1 MTGVYYLSNL
11 HLLINV
17 FVTPLALNKYKIQKV
32 HSYSETFRIDRFLT
46 ASISMEHIPWKSV
59 HIYLSIDE
67 CWRSKEKEIHNAILQ
82 IFPMGV
88 ILGKRLESRQSWQ
101 EATKNYPPNDVV
113 LLQANDDHALVCQRL
128 DYFEEF
134 ARTFLE
140 IQDLQIAA
148 VTHFPEMRNLV
159 GINPSKSIE
168 KLARHDFVPV
178 RYAIGTQLLRASF
191 LQSWWEN
198 GKINDETR
206 IFRPDNPFG
215 QSVSF
220 PETNMMIPKFE
231 LFRHMD
237 GYGHIF
243 IHRPLGPLR
252 NLTTLDDFRSVPV
265 IYDRWRT
272 ANWPAKVLA
281 FAGKGCDLH
290 TITSDHEDS
299 PSIQK
304 NVALL
309 QSYWAVRIHLREG
322 INILQLNKRNSVVV
336 MSISISLATLTFPIL
351 RNVPDWVLGKG
362 ISIPK
367 KIHQKI
373 TRRKK
378 IKINNWEYLGGF
390 RSLLIKLV
398 GYYKLKHQKLTKIWN

>member
-1 MTGVYYLSNL
+1 
-11 HLLINV
+11 
-17 FVTPLALNKYKIQKV
+17 
-32 HSYSETFRIDRFLT
+32 
-46 ASISMEHIPWKSV
+46 
-59 HIYLSIDE
+59 
-67 CWRSKEKEIHNAILQ
+67 
-82 IFPMGV
+82 
-88 ILGKRLESRQSWQ
+88 
-101 EATKNYPPNDVV
+101 
-113 LLQANDDHALVCQRL
+113 
-128 DYFEEF
+128 
-134 ARTFLE
+134 
-140 IQDLQIAA
+140 
-148 VTHFPEMRNLV
+148 
-159 GINPSKSIE
+159 
-168 KLARHDFVPV
+168 
-178 RYAIGTQLLRASF
+178 
-191 LQSWWEN
+191 
-198 GKINDETR
+198 
-206 IFRPDNPFG
+206 
-215 QSVSF
+215 
-220 PETNMMIPKFE
+220 
-231 LFRHMD
+231 MD